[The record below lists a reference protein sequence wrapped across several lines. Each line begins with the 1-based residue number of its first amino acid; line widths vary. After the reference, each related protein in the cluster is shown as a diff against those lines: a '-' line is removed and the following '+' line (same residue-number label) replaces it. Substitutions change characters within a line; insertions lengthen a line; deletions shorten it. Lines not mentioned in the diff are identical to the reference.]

1 VKPYKPIIL
10 LLISKLISCFLACRW
25 WQMFLVVLV
34 FYTAWVSPF
43 EFGFLKE
50 PLRPL
55 SVTDNVV
62 NIIFFF
68 DIWLTFFVAYY
79 DKTTY
84 LLVDRHG
91 PIARRYL
98 KTWFLFDLV
107 STIPYELT
115 DRLFPTLDTYGYFGM
130 LRLWRLRRVS
140 AMFAR
145 SVPLVIREKGL

>member
-1 VKPYKPIIL
+1 
-10 LLISKLISCFLACRW
+10 
-25 WQMFLVVLV
+25 MFLVVLV

-50 PLRPL
+50 PMRPL

-62 NIIFFF
+62 NIIFFL

-91 PIARRYL
+91 PIATRYL
-98 KTWFLFDLV
+98 RTWFLFDLV
-107 STIPYELT
+107 STIPYELAH
-115 DRLFPTLDTYGYFGM
+115 RLFPGLNTYGYFGM

-145 SVPLVIREKGL
+145 SV